1 MSPRPLCPP
10 IALTAARANATAFA
24 LAVSLVAT
32 LPACV
37 SMAPSYHRPA
47 PAVPLTW
54 PVGPAYAT
62 PVDVGRDD
70 AAQLGWRQYFAD
82 PHLQTLIELTLA
94 NNLDLRVAVLNIE
107 VAQAQYR
114 IQRAAFFPVINADGS
129 VTQER
134 IPAALSPTLRPE
146 STRLYEASVG
156 FSSYELDLFGRVRS
170 LKDQALQQYFS
181 TEQARISTQIS
192 LIAEVVTAYLT
203 LAADG
208 ERLTLARQTLASQQ
222 ASYQLTARTYDA
234 GEATLLDLRQAE
246 TLVDSA
252 RVDVATYTT
261 QVAQDVNALTLLAG
275 TPVPADV
282 VTETLPQLLSSI
294 APLPAGVPA
303 SVLQRRPDILESEH
317 TLQAANANIGA
328 ARAAFFPSITLTGSY
343 GAASFA
349 LSDLFRPGSRSTLLE
364 PQITLPIFDAGTN
377 RANLRIAKTDRDIDL
392 AQYQHAIQ
400 TAFREVADALAQ
412 RGTIDEQVAANS
424 ALVEA
429 AADSYRLSDALFR
442 DGVDSFLVVLDS
454 QRSLYTAQ
462 QSLITVHLAKLDNLV
477 TLYMVL
483 GGGALESTADARP

>member
-1 MSPRPLCPP
+1 MPRRSPC
-10 IALTAARANATAFA
+10 LTTA
-24 LAVSLVAT
+24 LAVARAGALAIALVAA
-32 LPACV
+32 LPGCV

-47 PAVPLTW
+47 PAVALAW
-54 PVGPAYAT
+54 PAGPAYAL
-62 PVDVGRDD
+62 PVDAGRDD
-70 AAQLGWRQYFAD
+70 AARLGWRQYFAD

-94 NNLDLRVAVLNIE
+94 NNLDLRVAVLNI
-107 VAQAQYR
+107 VKAQAQYR
-114 IQRAAFFPVINADGS
+114 IERAAFFPTVDAAGS
-129 VTQER
+129 VIQER
-134 IPAALSPTLRPE
+134 VPAALSPTLAPE
-146 STRLYEASVG
+146 SIRLYEVSVG

-192 LIAEVVTAYLT
+192 LIGEVVTAYLT

-208 ERLTLARQTLASQQ
+208 ERLSLAQQTLASQQ
-222 ASYQLTARTYDA
+222 SSYQLTSRTYDA

-252 RVDVATYTT
+252 RVDVASYTT

-282 VTETLPQLLSSI
+282 VTKTLPQLLSSI
-294 APLPAGVPA
+294 APLPADVPA

-317 TLQAANANIGA
+317 SLRAANANIGA

-343 GAASFA
+343 GAASVS
-349 LSDLFRPGSRSTLLE
+349 LSDLFTHASLSTSLE

-377 RANLRIAKTDRDIDL
+377 RANLRIAKTERDIDL

-400 TAFREVADALAQ
+400 SAFREVADALAQ
-412 RGTIDEQVAANS
+412 RGTIDEQLAANS

-429 AADSYRLSDALFR
+429 AADTYRLSDALFR

-462 QSLITVHLAKLDNLV
+462 QALITVRLAKLDNLV
-477 TLYMVL
+477 TLYKVL
-483 GGGALESTADARP
+483 GGGALENTSGTGPDLSP

>member
-1 MSPRPLCPP
+1 MSARRLCPP
-10 IALTAARANATAFA
+10 IALVAA
-24 LAVSLVAT
+24 LVAT

-37 SMAPSYHRPA
+37 SMAPTYHRPA
-47 PAVPLTW
+47 PAVPQAW
-54 PVGPAYAT
+54 PVGPAYAQ
-62 PVDVGRDD
+62 PVDAGRDD

-146 STRLYEASVG
+146 SARLYEASVG

-192 LIAEVVTAYLT
+192 LIAEVVSAYLA

-208 ERLTLARQTLASQQ
+208 ERLSLARQTLASQQ
-222 ASYQLTARTYDA
+222 ASYQLTSRTYDA

-252 RVDVATYTT
+252 RVDVASYTT
-261 QVAQDVNALTLLAG
+261 QVAQDDNALTLLAG

-317 TLQAANANIGA
+317 LLQAANANIGA
-328 ARAAFFPSITLTGSY
+328 ARAAFFPSITLTGTY

-349 LSDLFRPGSRSTLLE
+349 LSDLFRPASRSTLLE

-377 RANLRIAKTDRDIDL
+377 RANLRIAKADRDIGL

-442 DGVDSFLVVLDS
+442 DGVDSFLEVLDS

-462 QSLITVHLAKLDNLV
+462 QALISVHLAKLDNLV

-483 GGGALESTADARP
+483 GGGALESSSDAGR

>member
-1 MSPRPLCPP
+1 M
-10 IALTAARANATAFA
+10 
-24 LAVSLVAT
+24 
-32 LPACV
+32 
-37 SMAPSYHRPA
+37 
-47 PAVPLTW
+47 
-54 PVGPAYAT
+54 
-62 PVDVGRDD
+62 
-70 AAQLGWRQYFAD
+70 
-82 PHLQTLIELTLA
+82 
-94 NNLDLRVAVLNIE
+94 
-107 VAQAQYR
+107 
-114 IQRAAFFPVINADGS
+114 
-129 VTQER
+129 
-134 IPAALSPTLRPE
+134 
-146 STRLYEASVG
+146 
-156 FSSYELDLFGRVRS
+156 RS

-192 LIAEVVTAYLT
+192 LIGEVVTAYLA

-208 ERLTLARQTLASQQ
+208 ERLSLARQTLASQQ
-222 ASYQLTARTYDA
+222 ASYQLTSRTYDA

-377 RANLRIAKTDRDIDL
+377 RANLRIAKTERDIDL